1 MLFYC
6 YYECA
11 WFELL
16 LLCYSFPVTFAVGV
30 VFVVVMVVC
39 NIFDV
44 AVLITVDV
52 IVIAITL
59 VWREIGPHG
68 PVEPQSP

>member
-1 MLFYC
+1 M
-6 YYECA
+6 
-11 WFELL
+11 L
-16 LLCYSFPVTFAVGV
+16 LLCYSFPVTFAVGA
-30 VFVVVMVVC
+30 VFVVVMVVF

-59 VWREIGPHG
+59 V
-68 PVEPQSP
+68 